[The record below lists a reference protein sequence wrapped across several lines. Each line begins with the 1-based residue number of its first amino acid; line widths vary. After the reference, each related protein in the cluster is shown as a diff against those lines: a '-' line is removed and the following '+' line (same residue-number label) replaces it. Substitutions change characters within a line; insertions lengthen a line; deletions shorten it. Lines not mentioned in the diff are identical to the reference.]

1 MNEELT
7 LAQLPSERPVLS
19 DLSATHSAW
28 MADWAKAESAPQ
40 QLALI
45 HRWDGEQK
53 RLETWKNLAHIRFAR
68 NTQDK
73 EEKAFWDELW
83 PEIAGQNLEVMRAV
97 LASPVR
103 TELEQALGT
112 HAFGIWGVEVQAF
125 DPSIAD
131 DKRAESKLVTRY
143 DTLISELRAEFG
155 GEQVRMM
162 DLRGKYGDSERRVRH
177 AARVAQDGAM
187 GKVSEEIDGIYAEL
201 VALRTTMA
209 KKMGLSSYTPLGYKR
224 MGRSDYGPEQVA
236 AFRKQLLETV
246 VPLAVKI
253 RARRAKTLGLEGE
266 YSYHDESVRD
276 SKGVPRPM
284 GGHDWMREQA
294 RGMFSALGQD
304 FSKFYGLMERRELM
318 DLEAREGKVSGG
330 FCESLPE
337 HQVPFIFANFNG
349 TQDDVN
355 VFTHECGHAFQCWS
369 AAQTQDLR
377 DYGWPTMEACEIH
390 SMGLELLTYNEM
402 ERFFGEDAERFRQGH
417 LEDAILFLPYGALVD
432 EFQHEVYAR
441 PELSSDERAALW
453 QELESKWLPDRTY
466 VDTPNFAGGR
476 FWQRQGHLF
485 HMPFYYIDYCLA
497 QVCALQLWSMYL
509 KDADGTL
516 KTYRELCDLGGSQPF
531 TGLLKTVGLRSPFE
545 DGTVAQVAELVS
557 ARLGLD

>member
-1 MNEELT
+1 
-7 LAQLPSERPVLS
+7 
-19 DLSATHSAW
+19 
-28 MADWAKAESAPQ
+28 
-40 QLALI
+40 
-45 HRWDGEQK
+45 
-53 RLETWKNLAHIRFAR
+53 
-68 NTQDK
+68 
-73 EEKAFWDELW
+73 
-83 PEIAGQNLEVMRAV
+83 
-97 LASPVR
+97 
-103 TELEQALGT
+103 
-112 HAFGIWGVEVQAF
+112 
-125 DPSIAD
+125 
-131 DKRAESKLVTRY
+131 
-143 DTLISELRAEFG
+143 
-155 GEQVRMM
+155 
-162 DLRGKYGDSERRVRH
+162 
-177 AARVAQDGAM
+177 
-187 GKVSEEIDGIYAEL
+187 
-201 VALRTTMA
+201 
-209 KKMGLSSYTPLGYKR
+209 
-224 MGRSDYGPEQVA
+224 
-236 AFRKQLLETV
+236 
-246 VPLAVKI
+246 
-253 RARRAKTLGLEGE
+253 
-266 YSYHDESVRD
+266 
-276 SKGVPRPM
+276 
-284 GGHDWMREQA
+284 
-294 RGMFSALGQD
+294 MFSALGQD

-369 AAQTQDLR
+369 AAQTQELR

-509 KDADGTL
+509 KDAEGTL
-516 KTYRELCDLGGSQPF
+516 KTLSLIHI
-531 TGLLKTVGLRSPFE
+531 
-545 DGTVAQVAELVS
+545 
-557 ARLGLD
+557 

>member
-7 LAQLPSERPVLS
+7 LGQLPSERPELA
-19 DLSATHSAW
+19 DLSAAHQAW
-28 MADWAKAESAPQ
+28 MADWAQASTASAQ
-40 QLALI
+40 VALI
-45 HRWDGEQK
+45 RRWDSAQK

-68 NTQDK
+68 NTEDK
-73 EEKAFWDELW
+73 EEKGFWDELW
-83 PEIAGQNLEVMRAV
+83 PEIAGHNLEVMRAV

-103 TELEQALGT
+103 TELQSLLGA
-112 HAFGIWGVEVQAF
+112 HAFGIWEVEVQAF

-131 DKRAESKLVTRY
+131 DKRAESKLVTQY
-143 DTLISELRAEFG
+143 DTLISGLRAEFG
-155 GEQVRMM
+155 GEKVRLM
-162 DLRGKYGDSERRVRH
+162 DLRGKYGDSDRSVRH
-177 AARVAQDGAM
+177 AARVAQDSAM
-187 GKVSEEIDGIYAEL
+187 ALASEEIDGIYDAL
-201 VALRTTMA
+201 VGLRTEMA
-209 KKMGLSSYTPLGYKR
+209 KKMGLSSYTPLGYAR

-236 AFRKQLLETV
+236 LFRKQLLETV

-253 RARRAKTLGLEGE
+253 RARRAKTLGLEGD
-266 YSYHDESVRD
+266 YRYHDEPVRD
-276 SKGVPRPM
+276 HKGVPKPM

-294 RGMFSALGQD
+294 RGMFSALGAD
-304 FSKFYGLMERRELM
+304 FSEFYSLMERRDLM

-337 HQVPFIFANFNG
+337 HAVPFIFANFNG

-369 AAQTQDLR
+369 AAQTQALR

-402 ERFFGEDAERFRQGH
+402 ERFFGDDAERFRQGH

-441 PELSSDERAALW
+441 PELSPGERASLW
-453 QELESKWLPDRTY
+453 QKLEAKWIPDRSY
-466 VDTPNFAGGR
+466 ADTPNFEGGR

-497 QVCALQLWSMYL
+497 QVCALQLWSLYL
-509 KDADGTL
+509 KDPEGTL
-516 KTYRELCDLGGSQPF
+516 KTYRALCDLGGSQPF
-531 TGLLKTVGLRSPFE
+531 TGLLQTVGLASPFE
-545 DGTVAQVAELVS
+545 DGTVAEISALVS
-557 ARLGLD
+557 ERLGL